1 MTVKRQVG
9 SWKRAALAICGVL
22 ALSGSASSES
32 NLRVAMTASDI
43 PFTHGLPDEGFEG
56 IRFTGYPTYD
66 ALVQWDM
73 SRADVKAG
81 LTPGLATSWHVDEN
95 DKKKWI
101 FNLRKGVKFHD
112 GSDFDA
118 DAVMWNFDRVYDE
131 NSPQYDAAGAAGGKA
146 RLRLMESA
154 RKIDDYTIEITT
166 SRSYSLFPSLI
177 TYFMFVSPA
186 QFEAVGSDWDKF
198 KRNPSG
204 TGPFKVVEFKP
215 RVSVTLAKFE
225 DYWDPNRVPKVDK
238 MTLFPMPEATTRLAA
253 LRSGQVDWIEVPPP
267 DGIPSLKAAGFNIV
281 TNIYPHVWP
290 YLYSFAEGSPFL
302 DKRVR
307 LAANYAIDREG
318 VAALVNG
325 TGAPAYG
332 WLPPDDPNFGNPK
345 EAFRY
350 DPEKAR
356 ALLAEASYGPDK
368 PVKAKIMI
376 STSGSGQMV
385 PLPMN
390 EYIQQNMK
398 ESWFD
403 LEFEVVDWAQMLVA
417 FRAGAADP
425 KSKGSHAMNF
435 SQGTADVSTLIL
447 YYRANSVINW
457 GRWNNPEFEAV
468 LDEIEST
475 FDDAKISD
483 LMTRAHE
490 IMVDEAAALYI
501 VHDLNSRALS
511 PKVKGFVSAQ
521 SWFQDFTS
529 IYMED

>member
-1 MTVKRQVG
+1 MRCNFRSLAVRMAITV
-9 SWKRAALAICGVL
+9 AASIAAV
-22 ALSGSASSES
+22 GSASAES
-32 NLRVAMTASDI
+32 NLRVAMTATDI

-56 IRFTGYPTYD
+56 IRFTGYPIYD
-66 ALVQWDM
+66 ALVQWDL
-73 SRADVKAG
+73 SRDDVKAG
-81 LTPGLATSWHVDEN
+81 LTPGLAESWEVDKN
-95 DKKKWI
+95 DRTKWT
-101 FNLRKGVKFHD
+101 FHLRKGVKFHD

-131 NSPQYDAAGAAGGKA
+131 GAPQYDAAGAAGGKA

-166 SRSYSLFPSLI
+166 SKPYSLFPSLI

-186 QFEAVGSDWDKF
+186 QFEKVGSWDAF
-198 KRNPSG
+198 KREPSG
-204 TGPFKVVEFKP
+204 TGPFKVVDFKP
-215 RVSVTLAKFE
+215 RVSVTLAKNE
-225 DYWDPNRVPKVDK
+225 NYWDPNRVPKVDK
-238 MTLFPMPEATTRLAA
+238 MTLYPMTEATTRLAA

-267 DGIPSLKAAGFNIV
+267 DAIPSLKAAGFNIV
-281 TNIYPHVWP
+281 TNIYPHIWP

-307 LAANYAIDREG
+307 LAANYAVDREG

-325 TGAPAYG
+325 TAAPAYG
-332 WLPPDDPNFGNPK
+332 WLAPDDPNFGNPENK
-345 EAFRY
+345 FEFN
-350 DPEKAR
+350 PEKAR
-356 ALLAEASYGPDK
+356 TLLAEAGFGPDNR
-368 PVKAKIMI
+368 VKAKIMI

-390 EYIQQNMK
+390 EYIQQSMK

-403 LEFEVVDWAQMLVA
+403 IEFEVVDWAQMLVA
-417 FRAGAADP
+417 FRAGAPDP
-425 KSKGSHAMNF
+425 KSQGTHAMNF

-447 YYRANSVINW
+447 YFRANSPINW
-457 GRWNNPEFEAV
+457 GRWDNAEFEAI
-468 LDEIEST
+468 LDEIEVT
-475 FDDAKISD
+475 FDNEGRISE

-521 SWFQDFTS
+521 SWFQDFTP
-529 IYMED
+529 IYMEE